1 MEQRQENLVQTFM
14 KKKIKILHNT
24 SGIEE
29 TKFENQKN
37 YTKNFLYLTNYI
49 KSKGIVELIECFAD
63 SELQSFSLDTFG
75 NIYEPKTYDEIL
87 AKKTQNITIHGP
99 ITREQLK
106 STLKKFPLLRGKGKF
121 LAKKKPI
128 TISLDKLKV
137 FKKGSKVDLDSL
149 IEKGIISKKD
159 AFTYG
164 VKILGKGSLRK
175 DLEILVPMSK

>member
-1 MEQRQENLVQTFM
+1 MAKRLGRGYGSG
-14 KKKIKILHNT
+14 KGGHT
-24 SGIEE
+24 SGRGQKGQKARTSIHIL
-29 TKFENQKN
+29 FEGVKV
-37 YTKNFLYLTNYI
+37 K
-49 KSKGIVELIECFAD
+49 
-63 SELQSFSLDTFG
+63 
-75 NIYEPKTYDEIL
+75 
-87 AKKTQNITIHGP
+87 
-99 ITREQLK
+99 K